1 MGLIMAGMII
11 IFLKNNVSLQKS
23 LEAVRRKAFAEN
35 GSRFPARPE
44 RNPSKEMLFFF
55 NFQ

>member
-23 LEAVRRKAFAEN
+23 LEAVRRKAFVEN

-44 RNPSKEMLFFF
+44 RNLEQRNAILF
-55 NFQ
+55 